1 MNREIATG
9 AASIYPLTGDV
20 QSQAGNKNVEVVGI
34 ISIPITQST
43 PFDGAVLEYD
53 AATNTWILAAIETH
67 THAEPLTDGNANFI
81 FAATLTTG
89 GDIIVVLGVLD

>member
-1 MNREIATG
+1 MNRECAIG

-20 QSQAGNKNVEVVGI
+20 QSQAGNQRVEVVGI

-53 AATNTWILAAIETH
+53 STTNTWILASVATH
-67 THAEPLTDGNANFI
+67 THDEPLTDGNANFI
-81 FAATLTTG
+81 FAATLTED
-89 GDIIVVLGVLD
+89 GDIIVVLGVPD

>member
-34 ISIPITQST
+34 ISIPITKST
-43 PFDGAVLEYD
+43 PFDGAVLEYN
-53 AATNTWILAAIETH
+53 AATNAWVLSEIATH

-89 GDIIVVLGVLD
+89 GDIIVVIGVPD